1 MLNPKER
8 PLGTALYTQKCPKSL
23 TNKFF
28 FVDFFSFPAPYYQT
42 FRRHLGQCASCV
54 TPPPS
59 PIHIPQDLR
68 HLLYDLNQ
76 TILYLLCIY
85 LFIYLSLQNWF
96 GTAFSATRCL
106 YLCIFCYH
114 LPLFFFL
121 FHVRKLS
128 NRNFPI
134 IFYLISPDWLLNKN
148 AEAERVQ
155 HILSKQIFER
165 KNNWQTKYF
174 G

>member
-8 PLGTALYTQKCPKSL
+8 PPGTALYTQKCPKSL

-28 FVDFFSFPAPYYQT
+28 FLDFFSFPAPYYQT

-59 PIHIPQDLR
+59 PIHIPQVLR

-121 FHVRKLS
+121 FHVRKIIKQKLS
-128 NRNFPI
+128 NN
-134 IFYLISPDWLLNKN
+134 
-148 AEAERVQ
+148 
-155 HILSKQIFER
+155 ILSNFTRLTFKQKCWGR
-165 KNNWQTKYF
+165 TCATYF
-174 G
+174 K

>member
-8 PLGTALYTQKCPKSL
+8 PPGTALYTQKCPKSL

-28 FVDFFSFPAPYYQT
+28 FLDFFSFPAPYYQT

-59 PIHIPQDLR
+59 PIHIPQVLR

-85 LFIYLSLQNWF
+85 LFIYLLILTELIWDSL
-96 GTAFSATRCL
+96 
-106 YLCIFCYH
+106 LCYPMSIFMNIL
-114 LPLFFFL
+114 LPFTPFL
-121 FHVRKLS
+121 LS
-128 NRNFPI
+128 IPCQ
-134 IFYLISPDWLLNKN
+134 KN
-148 AEAERVQ
+148 Y
-155 HILSKQIFER
+155 
-165 KNNWQTKYF
+165 QTETF
-174 G
+174 Q